1 MPERKQHHPGAGARR
16 RFAGALLAILAAT
29 AAQAAECPAPPA
41 QHLPQASSPLNI
53 DDVKQLLRAYHRDH
67 YVEDIAAVFAG
78 AQMYVERRAA
88 EVEKPAVVLDIDETS
103 LSNWQNLDLDDFGFI
118 AKGPCPKRP
127 GFACGFASYIA
138 SETSAPIEPARKFFD
153 AVRAKQVAVFFI
165 TGRRDSQRKATVTN
179 LRLAGFR
186 GWTRLATRP
195 DDDKTPSI
203 VPFKSGERAKIAKQG
218 YTVIAT
224 IGDQNSD
231 LAGGSAECGF
241 KLPNPFYFIP

>member
-1 MPERKQHHPGAGARR
+1 LAGV
-16 RFAGALLAILAAT
+16 LLAILATT
-29 AAQAAECPAPPA
+29 AARAAECPAPPE
-41 QHLPQASSPLNI
+41 QHLPQAASPLNI

-67 YVEDIAAVFAG
+67 YGEDMTAVFAS
-78 AQMYVERRAA
+78 AQAYVERRAV

-127 GFACGFASYIA
+127 GFACGFASYVA
-138 SETSAPIEPARKFFD
+138 SESSEPIDPARKFFD
-153 AVRAKQVAVFFI
+153 AVRGKHVAVFFV
-165 TGRRDSQRKATVTN
+165 TGRRDRQRRATIVN
-179 LRLAGFR
+179 LRRAGFR
-186 GWTRLATRP
+186 GWTQLATRP
-195 DDDKTPSI
+195 DDDKAPSI
-203 VPFKSGERAKIAKQG
+203 VPFKSGERAKIVKQG